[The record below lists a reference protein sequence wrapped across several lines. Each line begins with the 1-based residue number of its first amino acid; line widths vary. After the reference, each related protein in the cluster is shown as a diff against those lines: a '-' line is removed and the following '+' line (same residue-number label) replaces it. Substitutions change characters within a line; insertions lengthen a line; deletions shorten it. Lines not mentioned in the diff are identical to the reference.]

1 MALTDDKVYQPI
13 PENRKT
19 YDRLF
24 TLYKKMHDSFGVRG
38 YQEGLFEVMKELLAI
53 RDEARKG

>member
-1 MALTDDKVYQPI
+1 MVHTDDKVYRPVE
-13 PENRKT
+13 ENRKT

-24 TLYKKMHDSFGVRG
+24 RLYRKMHDSFGVRG

-53 RDEARKG
+53 RDEARA